1 MDHTDFLN
9 NFSTAAVV
17 FNSDLR
23 IIDANSQFKLLFCH
37 SMNQIKQKRL
47 SDFLKFQLSADE
59 MIHRLGDLLK
69 NKILSQSLTAR
80 MFSSTNQNITGEMQ
94 VLIQKTGSEGLLLG
108 ILYEIEKPANK
119 FRPDVTETH
128 LFKLLLNEL
137 PDAIYFKDLKG
148 RFFLTNRLH
157 AKKLNFES
165 AENFIGKSDFDLF
178 SKEHAQQA
186 FDDEQF
192 VIKTGETISKEEKET
207 HFDGSETWASTS
219 KMPLRNEEGKIVGTF
234 GISKDIT
241 QIKIAEIQLRKAEK
255 ILQEAN
261 DAKDKFFSILAHDL
275 KNPFNSLIG
284 LSDILLDDFDEITEE
299 EKLDMI
305 QKILRTSESAYALL
319 ENLLDWASV
328 QTGSLSKQTETLEL
342 FPIIQEILEVNQ
354 LHADNKNIKLISD
367 IPKDILLKADQNM
380 LRTVLRNL
388 VSNAIKYTMPGGRVG
403 VSAVY
408 EGNMLKI
415 TVADNGLGMDEATC
429 GKLFKISEKV
439 KTYGT
444 ADESG
449 TGLGLIIVREFV
461 EENNGTI
468 SVESKEGK
476 GSNFIVR
483 FPGADD
489 LPKFQAT

>member
-1 MDHTDFLN
+1 MDHSDFLN
-9 NFSTAAVV
+9 NFTTPAALFDSELKIVHSNQS
-17 FNSDLR
+17 FKDLLQL
-23 IIDANSQFKLLFCH
+23 ANEEF
-37 SMNQIKQKRL
+37 KQKRI
-47 SDFLKFQLSADE
+47 SDFFKFEYTPKKLVGQMRALMSSKSSSVNFKA
-59 MIHRLGDLLK
+59 RLFQSDQSFSESELLIFVQ
-69 NKILSQSLTAR
+69 KITSDD
-80 MFSSTNQNITGEMQ
+80 
-94 VLIQKTGSEGLLLG
+94 LLLG
-108 ILYEIEKPANK
+108 TFSEIEKPAHK
-119 FRPDVTETH
+119 FKPDVTEAH

-157 AKKLNFES
+157 AKKLNLKS
-165 AENFIGKSDFDLF
+165 AEDFIGKSDFDLF

-186 FDDEQF
+186 YDDEQY
-192 VIKTGETISKEEKET
+192 VIKTGNTISKEEKET

-219 KMPLRNEEGKIVGTF
+219 KMPLRNETGKIVGTF

-255 ILQEAN
+255 ILQETN

-319 ENLLDWASV
+319 ENLLDWSRV
-328 QTGSLSKQTETLEL
+328 QTESLSMKTETIRL
-342 FPIIQEILEVNQ
+342 FPVVKEVVEINQ
-354 LHADNKNIKLISD
+354 LHAYNKNIKIITQIAED
-367 IPKDILLKADQNM
+367 IFLKADENM

-388 VSNAIKYTMPGGRVG
+388 VSNAIKFTKPGGSVWVNG
-403 VSAVY
+403 AY
-408 EGNMLKI
+408 EGNFVKI
-415 TVADNGLGMDEATC
+415 TVRDNGLGIDDDTRQ
-429 GKLFKISEKV
+429 KLFKISEKV

-449 TGLGLIIVREFV
+449 TGLGLVIVREFV
-461 EENNGTI
+461 EENHGTI
-468 SVESKEGK
+468 ELESKEGK
-476 GSNFIVR
+476 GSSFIVR
-483 FPGADD
+483 
-489 LPKFQAT
+489 LPKAE